1 MHCTYF
7 GDLHLCKDSCQDKL
21 AEGCEEEEAPVEAKD
36 VDHLGAKKNFISKSF
51 HKNYFSMNPKISII
65 QKDYSLDPHRCK
77 VPVPIHFS
85 THTFISPPNQPSLQT
100 CIQE

>member
-36 VDHLGAKKNFISKSF
+36 VDHLGAKNALFQKVFT
-51 HKNYFSMNPKISII
+51 KIIF
-65 QKDYSLDPHRCK
+65 L
-77 VPVPIHFS
+77 
-85 THTFISPPNQPSLQT
+85 
-100 CIQE
+100 

>member
-21 AEGCEEEEAPVEAKD
+21 AEGCEEEEAPVEAKN
-36 VDHLGAKKNFISKSF
+36 VDHLGAEILNFNK
-51 HKNYFSMNPKISII
+51 FSQKLFFYEPQDLYHPKGLFPQSESMQGPCTRSI
-65 QKDYSLDPHRCK
+65 
-77 VPVPIHFS
+77 FS
-85 THTFISPPNQPSLQT
+85 THPFINPPNQLSLQT